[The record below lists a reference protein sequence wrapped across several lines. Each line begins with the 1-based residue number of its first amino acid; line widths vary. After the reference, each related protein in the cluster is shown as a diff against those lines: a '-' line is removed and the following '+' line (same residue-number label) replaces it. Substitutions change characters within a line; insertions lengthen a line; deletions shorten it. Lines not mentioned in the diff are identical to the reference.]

1 MLAVRIKNNHA
12 GYAGGLQS
20 FEEMW
25 LGPVGRQSPEL
36 VQQARAGAA
45 TSITRTNWIAK
56 NVDAVRPRLVPC
68 CKMLCVHTSG
78 TQGSRLAAGGV
89 NTINYREMWVIGR

>member
-1 MLAVRIKNNHA
+1 MRNVSYQRVLAVRIKNNHA

-56 NVDAVRPRLVPC
+56 NVDAVRLSMYHAAKC
-68 CKMLCVHTSG
+68 CVCI
-78 TQGSRLAAGGV
+78 LAERREAGWQQEV
-89 NTINYREMWVIGR
+89 